1 MDHSE
6 SGRTHLTD
14 EQRAERCAWARKM
27 WALYAV
33 SEEWSEVAQC
43 VDSLV
48 DQGLIDVAPSI
59 DMFIE
64 PETHLQ
70 ALDLLFEEYLKR
82 KLIGDF
88 T

>member
-6 SGRTHLTD
+6 SGRAHLTD
-14 EQRAERCAWARKM
+14 EQRAERCAWAREV
-27 WALYAV
+27 WALNPS

-43 VDSLV
+43 IDSLV
-48 DQGLIDVAPSI
+48 DQELIDVATSI
-59 DMFIE
+59 DVFIE

-70 ALDLLFEEYLKR
+70 ALDLLFEEYLSR
-82 KLIGDF
+82 KLIGDL

>member
-6 SGRTHLTD
+6 SGRAHLTD
-14 EQRAERCAWARKM
+14 EQRAQRVAWAREV
-27 WALYAV
+27 WALNPG
-33 SEEWSEVAQC
+33 SEEWSEITQC
-43 VDSLV
+43 IDSLI
-48 DQGLIDVAPSI
+48 DQGLLDVVLSI

-64 PETHLQ
+64 PEAHPQ
-70 ALDLLFEEYLKR
+70 ALDLLFEEYLKH

>member
-1 MDHSE
+1 
-6 SGRTHLTD
+6 
-14 EQRAERCAWARKM
+14 M
-27 WALYAV
+27 WALNPS

-43 VDSLV
+43 IDSFV
-48 DQGLIDVAPSI
+48 NQGLIDVATSI

-70 ALDLLFEEYLKR
+70 TLDLLFEEYLSR